1 MVCCRKSLEE
11 RSVKQ
16 MPNIMEFIEKETS
29 LRVRLANRYT
39 TVTKYDCDLTSEWWE
54 KFKALTPEKLFKA
67 KSILH

>member
-16 MPNIMEFIEKETS
+16 MPKIMEFIEKETS

-39 TVTKYDCDLTSEWWE
+39 TVTKYDCDLTSELWE

>member
-1 MVCCRKSLEE
+1 
-11 RSVKQ
+11 
-16 MPNIMEFIEKETS
+16 MPKIMEFIEKETS

-39 TVTKYDCDLTSEWWE
+39 TVTKYDCDLTSELWE